1 MKKKTV
7 FCLKNKKVYRRDKM
21 PYITVQ
27 DLSIHY
33 EIEGNGDPIIILHG
47 MGNNSQS
54 WKKQLAG
61 LSENHTVISWDAP
74 GYGKSS
80 DPKEEFT
87 EFGQFADI
95 LKGFIEGLNYKSVT
109 LLGHSMGSA
118 IALDYCYRFPEMV
131 DRLIISDATRGSAA
145 LSVEENQKK
154 LAARLNNIQTLDPK
168 EIANQRVKE
177 LLSPNPDPEVKKE
190 AERIMSQVRPMGYRS
205 VAYCLFHLDQMNI
218 LPSITTQ
225 TLVICGELDKVTPV
239 SESQTF
245 HNQLKNSELV
255 IITGTG
261 HLCYQEDPISFN
273 KIVLEFLK

>member
-1 MKKKTV
+1 
-7 FCLKNKKVYRRDKM
+7 M
-21 PYITVQ
+21 PYLSVQ

-33 EIEGNGDPIIILHG
+33 EIEGNGKPIIILHG

-61 LSENHTVISWDAP
+61 LSDSYSVIAWDAP

-80 DPKEEFT
+80 DPKEELT
-87 EFGQFADI
+87 EFWQFADV
-95 LKGFIEGLNYKSVT
+95 LKGFIEALNYKSVT

-118 IALDYCYRFPEMV
+118 IALDFCYRFPEMV
-131 DRLIISDATRGSAA
+131 DSLIISDATRGAAA

-154 LAARLNNIQTLDPK
+154 LAARLNNINTLDPK
-168 EIANQRVKE
+168 EIAAIRVKE

-205 VAYCLFHLDQMNI
+205 VAYSLFHLDPMNM
-218 LPSITTQ
+218 LSSIMTR

-239 SESQTF
+239 SESEIF
-245 HNQLKNSELV
+245 HSHLKNSVFE
-255 IITGTG
+255 IIPGSG
-261 HLCYQEDPISFN
+261 HLCYQEDPNRFN